1 METRRTILIGT
12 LGVPFVVQAALA
24 KGSANAALLRCTMS
38 LGKST
43 VELGGNFAV
52 MCTLEARLKFCRI
65 YAPLN
70 WGNVR
75 GFRLKLVAADGKST
89 EPQFHPPV
97 TPPATYDD
105 ARFHELDVGESVN
118 FRSMLPA
125 KSVFPGPGSFTLSA
139 IYVPEPLRSVTHVQD
154 AIVFENGPVESGAE
168 RVKVV

>member
-24 KGSANAALLRCTMS
+24 KGSSNAALLRCTMS
-38 LGKST
+38 LNKST
-43 VELGGNFAV
+43 IKLDGDFAIV
-52 MCTLEARLKFCRI
+52 CTLEARLKFCRI

-75 GFRLKLVAADGKST
+75 GFRLKLVGADGKST

-97 TPPATYDD
+97 TPSAAYDN
-105 ARFHELDVGESVN
+105 ARFHELDVGETVN
-118 FRSMLPA
+118 FRSTLPT
-125 KSVFPGPGSFTLSA
+125 KSVFPGPGTFALSA
-139 IYVPEPLRSVTHVQD
+139 IYVPEPLRAVTHVQD
-154 AIVFENGPVESGAE
+154 AIVFENGQVESGAE